1 MTHVRRTCAPCLC
14 VQLSQ
19 KMPDGDTPLGTAQ
32 RLRRKLESEQQ
43 AFLVLSNA
51 SAAAAAGTAHER
63 AETRDSKTSRTKRG
77 AKVRPKKPA
86 PKPAAD

>member
-1 MTHVRRTCAPCLC
+1 M
-14 VQLSQ
+14 QLAQ

-51 SAAAAAGTAHER
+51 SAAAAAGTAHETRR
-63 AETRDSKTSRTKRG
+63 AETRDSKGSKAKLQRG
-77 AKVRPKKPA
+77 GTKVRPKKPA